1 MDREEVFKKRV
12 SSCVTFEAF
21 YRNTAGRSAP
31 TREYPKPF
39 GLPAAAFPAAH
50 RGAFADAGFGA
61 RAAEERERGRRGPG
75 GRGRGGGEEVAG
87 EGCEGPGG
95 MMM

>member
-1 MDREEVFKKRV
+1 MDREGVFKRRV

-61 RAAEERERGRRGPG
+61 RARPRNASEGGEGRGGEGAEVGRRWRERGV
-75 GRGRGGGEEVAG
+75 RGRGG
-87 EGCEGPGG
+87 
-95 MMM
+95 

>member
-31 TREYPKPF
+31 TRDVYPKPF
-39 GLPAAAFPAAH
+39 GPPAAAFPAAQ
-50 RGAFADAGFGA
+50 RCAFADAGFGA
-61 RAAEERERGRRGPG
+61 GARPQTASEGGEGRGGEGAEVGRRWRERGVRGQG
-75 GRGRGGGEEVAG
+75 G
-87 EGCEGPGG
+87 
-95 MMM
+95 